1 MLSYWHCSHTM
12 YDGRGRQVERTVQ
25 GVWQNVI
32 EHQDI
37 KGFINIRDVNF
48 SCELLWYA
56 ARGIIQRFT

>member
-1 MLSYWHCSHTM
+1 MLSYWHCS
-12 YDGRGRQVERTVQ
+12 QFERTEQ

-56 ARGIIQRFT
+56 ARGIFQRFT